1 MLIEEAIKD
10 VVLRLNNINWF
21 ENCNNKN
28 AISEYDISYAKDI
41 NSVIKH
47 CSSIRWANLT
57 LEKREDVRSYL
68 VVKRV
73 STSYT
78 WNEVVLYIKSD
89 ILPSILERVK
99 EKWNEKYE
107 ESEKII
113 NKISSNIVNIIAL
126 SAFSEYKTD
135 PFHEELLKIYEQ
147 GYFPCGWKGTY
158 PHGKMVI
165 W

>member
-10 VVLRLNNINWF
+10 VVLRLNNIIWF

-28 AISEYDISYAKDI
+28 AISEYEVSYAKDI

-47 CSSIRWANLT
+47 CSSIRWKNLT
-57 LEKREDVRSYL
+57 LEKREDVSSYL

-73 STSYT
+73 NTPYT
-78 WNEVVLYIKSD
+78 WNEVALTIKNN
-89 ILPSILERVK
+89 IVPSILKKAE
-99 EKWNEKYE
+99 EKWNEKYDKSE
-107 ESEKII
+107 EIMKSIRW
-113 NKISSNIVNIIAL
+113 NISCILIL